1 MRAFVL
7 VVACADAFSYTHH
20 FEALPAPR
28 GEPTTDER
36 CMTVCYTDDARR
48 VNRWLRDNA
57 AGAAALGFDTET
69 ACAFPGRK
77 PPAPGPHVLQ
87 LAAGDACLVAHLVS
101 GDVCASGALAAVA
114 TSSTSGIASSEAS
127 SRGLGS
133 VRRRARSPASSA
145 PSATT

>member
-87 LAAGDACLVAHLVS
+87 LAAGDASIAEIAYILGY
-101 GDVCASGALAAVA
+101 GDPANFRRAFRRWTGQSPG
-114 TSSTSGIASSEAS
+114 
-127 SRGLGS
+127 RF
-133 VRRRARSPASSA
+133 RRARRAGD
-145 PSATT
+145 

>member
-57 AGAAALGFDTET
+57 AGAAAFKSAT
-69 ACAFPGRK
+69 AGSKREGR
-77 PPAPGPHVLQ
+77 LSF
-87 LAAGDACLVAHLVS
+87 AGVD
-101 GDVCASGALAAVA
+101 
-114 TSSTSGIASSEAS
+114 TSSEVFWRFA
-127 SRGLGS
+127 
-133 VRRRARSPASSA
+133 
-145 PSATT
+145 